1 MATHDADPLLLQAN
15 AHDSPNHR
23 RTASNFAPPPTP
35 GHRPPSLHSK
45 APTGTAAESLNIV
58 ILGASFGGL
67 SCAHALLDD
76 IWPQLRT
83 TSTAPNYR
91 LIIISP
97 STHIYWNIG
106 APRALVAPGLVS
118 VEEVFIPLEPGF
130 HRYRGLPVT
139 FIQGTVIA
147 WEVPEKLLTID
158 LHDRAARARFKTVR
172 PRNTCDSDV
181 GIQSLE
187 YHALILATGTSA
199 HSDLLSLHGTHLNT
213 LGALSAAHHRLAG
226 AKTIIVGGG
235 GCSGVEV
242 AGQLA
247 TYLNYRGRGVAR
259 RSVKKEDWKR
269 ILLIASTD
277 ALLPGIKP
285 KVGQKA
291 IKALKALGIEVRL
304 NTRIVAVK
312 EDFDL
317 TGQVKVEL
325 DDKTAMVVDAYIACT
340 GVFPNTK
347 FVPKHLLDGKGYVAT
362 NSKTMRLD
370 KIGYPGVF
378 ALGDCAA
385 YSSNYVM
392 DVYTAVPIV
401 LHNLLNDLLAHELR
415 LASPYGG
422 NQDQIDSLVD
432 EEFVQRDVNSHLCPI
447 SRYGGVGWLLG
458 NVLPGFAVWAFKGHD
473 YRVCK
478 AGRVVVDGGNPY
490 AKPVGGTRWE

>member
-1 MATHDADPLLLQAN
+1 MAAHVVDPLLSQVN
-15 AHDSPNHR
+15 AHDSTNHR
-23 RTASNFAPPPTP
+23 RTASKFAPPPTP
-35 GHRPPSLHSK
+35 GHRPASLHSK
-45 APTGTAAESLNIV
+45 APTGTAAEPLNIV

-91 LIIISP
+91 LIIVSP

-118 VEEVFIPLEPGF
+118 VEEAFIPLEPGF
-130 HRYRGLPVT
+130 HRHRGLPVT
-139 FIQGTVIA
+139 FIQGSVIA

-158 LHDRAARARFKTVR
+158 LHDRAARAKFKTVR
-172 PRNTCDSDV
+172 PRNAYDSDV
-181 GIQSLE
+181 GIQRLE

-199 HSDLLSLHGTHLNT
+199 HSDLLSLHGSHLNT

-259 RSVKKEDWKR
+259 RR
-269 ILLIASTD
+269 
-277 ALLPGIKP
+277 
-285 KVGQKA
+285 KA

-325 DDKTAMVVDAYIACT
+325 DDETAMVVDAYIACT

-347 FVPKHLLDGKGYVAT
+347 FVPKHLLDDKGYVAT
-362 NSKTMRLD
+362 NPKTMRLE

-432 EEFVQRDVNSHLCPI
+432 EEFVQRNVNSHLCPI

-458 NVLPGFAVWAFKGHD
+458 KVLPGIVVWALKGHD

-478 AGRVVVDGGNPY
+478 AGRVVVDGGNSY